1 MPAEPKKIEGE
12 KGNEPPI
19 VVLLVDRPFAAELPA
34 EDKPKRA
41 HGGNSQSG
49 ASETALALR
58 GYGLRLRENGIQ
70 SALIISRGP
79 KDESAPQKRF
89 VAALYE
95 RRMLCLGLQA
105 FGGRRPPL
113 QRTSTQLRKS
123 DKLRSVHN
131 RLGRLERIYVRAP
144 IYFLTAC
151 TAQRRPLL
159 AKQDVHEAFIRFAK
173 QGPAHGV
180 WIGAYVLMPDHLHA
194 FVAVDAERV
203 NLSALMKSLKNVL
216 SKKLRERGVAPPH
229 WQKGFFDHLL
239 RSQESAG
246 EKWKYVRENPVRAGL
261 VAHSNEWTY
270 LGEIF
275 VLDYRVERL

>member
-1 MPAEPKKIEGE
+1 
-12 KGNEPPI
+12 
-19 VVLLVDRPFAAELPA
+19 
-34 EDKPKRA
+34 
-41 HGGNSQSG
+41 
-49 ASETALALR
+49 
-58 GYGLRLRENGIQ
+58 
-70 SALIISRGP
+70 
-79 KDESAPQKRF
+79 
-89 VAALYE
+89 
-95 RRMLCLGLQA
+95 
-105 FGGRRPPL
+105 
-113 QRTSTQLRKS
+113 
-123 DKLRSVHN
+123 VHN
-131 RLGRLERIYVRAP
+131 RLGRLDRIYVRAP

-159 AKQDVHEAFIRFAK
+159 AKKDVHEAFIRFAK

-194 FVAVDAERV
+194 FVALDAKRV

-246 EKWKYVRENPVRAGL
+246 KKWKYVRENPVRARL

-275 VLDYRVERL
+275 ALDYRVERL

>member
-1 MPAEPKKIEGE
+1 M
-12 KGNEPPI
+12 
-19 VVLLVDRPFAAELPA
+19 LLMGRSPSLQLFW
-34 EDKPKRA
+34 
-41 HGGNSQSG
+41 
-49 ASETALALR
+49 LR
-58 GYGLRLRENGIQ
+58 
-70 SALIISRGP
+70 
-79 KDESAPQKRF
+79 QK
-89 VAALYE
+89 
-95 RRMLCLGLQA
+95 
-105 FGGRRPPL
+105 
-113 QRTSTQLRKS
+113 TSTPLRKS

-131 RLGRLERIYVRAP
+131 RLGRLDRIYVRAP

-173 QGPAHGV
+173 QGPAYGV

-194 FVAVDAERV
+194 FVALDAERV

-216 SKKLRERGVAPPH
+216 SKELRERGVAPPH

-275 VLDYRVERL
+275 CTGLSRGTFVMCVLAFYSRVW

>member
-1 MPAEPKKIEGE
+1 M
-12 KGNEPPI
+12 
-19 VVLLVDRPFAAELPA
+19 LLT
-34 EDKPKRA
+34 
-41 HGGNSQSG
+41 GQSPYFG
-49 ASETALALR
+49 
-58 GYGLRLRENGIQ
+58 
-70 SALIISRGP
+70 
-79 KDESAPQKRF
+79 
-89 VAALYE
+89 
-95 RRMLCLGLQA
+95 
-105 FGGRRPPL
+105 FGGHRPPL
-113 QRTSTQLRKS
+113 QKTSTPLRKS

-131 RLGRLERIYVRAP
+131 RLGRLDRIYVRAP

-151 TAQRRPLL
+151 TAHRRPLL

-194 FVAVDAERV
+194 FVALDAERV

-216 SKKLRERGVAPPH
+216 SKELRERGVAPPH

-275 VLDYRVERL
+275 ALDYRVERL

>member
-1 MPAEPKKIEGE
+1 MLELAGFRRSQTAATTASR
-12 KGNEPPI
+12 PP
-19 VVLLVDRPFAAELPA
+19 
-34 EDKPKRA
+34 
-41 HGGNSQSG
+41 
-49 ASETALALR
+49 
-58 GYGLRLRENGIQ
+58 
-70 SALIISRGP
+70 
-79 KDESAPQKRF
+79 
-89 VAALYE
+89 
-95 RRMLCLGLQA
+95 LQRHT
-105 FGGRRPPL
+105 FGGHRPPL

-123 DKLRSVHN
+123 DTLRSVHN
-131 RLGRLERIYVRAP
+131 RLGRLDRIYVRAP

-194 FVAVDAERV
+194 FVALDAERV

-275 VLDYRVERL
+275 ALDYRVERL

>member
-1 MPAEPKKIEGE
+1 VSIAY
-12 KGNEPPI
+12 
-19 VVLLVDRPFAAELPA
+19 
-34 EDKPKRA
+34 
-41 HGGNSQSG
+41 
-49 ASETALALR
+49 LR
-58 GYGLRLRENGIQ
+58 R
-70 SALIISRGP
+70 
-79 KDESAPQKRF
+79 
-89 VAALYE
+89 
-95 RRMLCLGLQA
+95 
-105 FGGRRPPL
+105 GRRIFSAVTDRATGRRILSAVTDRRYRRRRL
-113 QRTSTQLRKS
+113 QS
-123 DKLRSVHN
+123 DNPISFDSVPN
-131 RLGRLERIYVRAP
+131 RLGRLDRIYVRAP

-159 AKQDVHEAFIRFAK
+159 AKQDVHEAFIRFAR

-194 FVAVDAERV
+194 FVALDAERV

-239 RSQESAG
+239 RSQESAA

-261 VAHSNEWTY
+261 VGYSSEWRY

-275 VLDYRVERL
+275 TLDYRVERL

>member
-1 MPAEPKKIEGE
+1 
-12 KGNEPPI
+12 
-19 VVLLVDRPFAAELPA
+19 
-34 EDKPKRA
+34 
-41 HGGNSQSG
+41 
-49 ASETALALR
+49 
-58 GYGLRLRENGIQ
+58 
-70 SALIISRGP
+70 
-79 KDESAPQKRF
+79 
-89 VAALYE
+89 
-95 RRMLCLGLQA
+95 MLCLGSQA
-105 FGGRRPPL
+105 FGRRRPPIQGVRCFRRSQTAATERRILSAVIDRRYRGILSAVNRPPL

-123 DKLRSVHN
+123 DTLRSVHN
-131 RLGRLERIYVRAP
+131 RLGRLDRIYMRAP
-144 IYFLTAC
+144 IYFVTAC

-194 FVAVDAERV
+194 FVALDAERV

-275 VLDYRVERL
+275 ALDYRVERL